1 MNNKKLSLKEIVS
14 ILGLK
19 WEDEKSKRYQFGL
32 PLRTGNKKI
41 WRESYLAMLRNSM
54 MSCDIQSL
62 EDSVDGINRDFK
74 NSGKEIYVKGNVMS
88 CIIHTIEAT
97 ALTDWEIFF
106 YTQKIKSPFFFN
118 ILLAC
123 IIEKLVE
130 QNKIHRVMGYAKFYR
145 PDGLTELRQMHLF
158 RVRYHAGFKFDWFLR
173 QCVYLECISKGV
185 ATDEDFQ
192 MLFNRRFAK
201 PNIPLRELPK
211 PLTVESIVEKMKE
224 VTELSVNELE
234 EQSIRESCSIK
245 EKKKKYKESFE
256 DILFERRRQLNNT
269 FVFTPEN
276 IEKLLMLNQKL
287 MDCCEKLREEGLKA
301 LRELE
306 MRIANNNSFLQE
318 YKVKAKIIPLIRDE
332 DADDLCEPNTGVFS
346 LLYKKL
352 NSTALT
358 INIPPV
364 DDEKDIYFD
373 KSLNWNNFIGAHN
386 GEFAEYYICYA
397 MYELYARTFYSLPD
411 ILQINELR
419 MKIETRQQNF
429 E

>member
-1 MNNKKLSLKEIVS
+1 MKDKYLSLKEIVS

-19 WEDEKSKRYQFGL
+19 WKDEKSKRYQFV
-32 PLRTGNKKI
+32 PLRSDNKKV

-62 EDSVDGINRDFK
+62 EDAVDEINRNFK
-74 NSGKEIYVKGNVMS
+74 NFGKEIFGKGGVKTY
-88 CIIHTIEAT
+88 IIYIIEAT
-97 ALTDWEIFF
+97 ALTDWEILF
-106 YTQKIKSPFFFN
+106 YTQKIKSPFCFN
-118 ILLAC
+118 ISLAC

-145 PDGLTELRQMHLF
+145 PDGLTELQQVHLF
-158 RVRYHAGFKFDWFLR
+158 RARYHAGFKFDWFLR
-173 QCVYLECISKGV
+173 QCVYLECINKGM

-201 PNIPLRELPK
+201 PNIPFNKLPK
-211 PLTVESIVEKMKE
+211 PLTVESIVEKMKA

-234 EQSIRESCSIK
+234 EQAIRESCSIK
-245 EKKKKYKESFE
+245 EKKKKNNESFE
-256 DILFERRRQLNNT
+256 DILFERRRQLNDT
-269 FVFTPEN
+269 FVFTSGN
-276 IEKLLMLNQKL
+276 IEKLLELNRRL

-301 LRELE
+301 IRELE
-306 MRIANNNSFLQE
+306 TRTVNDNSFLQE
-318 YKVKAKIIPLIRDE
+318 YEVKAKIIPLIRDE

-352 NSTALT
+352 NPTVLT
-358 INIPPV
+358 INIPRV

-386 GEFAEYYICYA
+386 NELAEHYICYA

-419 MKIETRQQNF
+419 MKIETCQQNF